1 MGPRTNLDILEKR
14 KISCLSRIQI
24 PGHPA
29 HGLITLHYHN
39 YKLTLD
45 FIYSSLQD
53 NCGQQGGP
61 TDESGLQAT
70 NAEQIWYYLHLQ
82 SFDFVT
88 SERNERQKTMN

>member
-1 MGPRTNLDILEKR
+1 MGPRTSLDILEKR

-24 PGHPA
+24 PDHTA
-29 HGLITLHYHN
+29 HGLIILHYHS

-45 FIYSSLQD
+45 FIYSSLQH

-70 NAEQIWYYLHLQ
+70 TGEQIWYYLHLQ
-82 SFDFVT
+82 SFDFFT
-88 SERNERQKTMN
+88 SEMNRRQKMMT